1 MITPP
6 HTNTHVEKHIPKTNL
21 NQYMQDSPDDPR
33 KRIFLFQLLSVLGQ
47 WDRAL
52 TQLNVIRDLDSGAMP
67 MSRTYQEVIRC
78 EVLRRGVFAGER
90 SPMILGDPEPWMAQ
104 LVEALRISKQGD
116 AAAAQK
122 LRDQAFEEAP
132 ASAGKLAVAG
142 DPQLAQDES
151 EASFAW
157 IADADTRL
165 GPLLEVILNGKY
177 YWVPFQR
184 IARIDIDAPT
194 DLCDIVWLP
203 ARILWTNQGQA
214 VGMIP
219 TRYPGSEQSDNSQIR
234 LARLTEWREAHEDVY
249 EGAGQRILA
258 TDQGE
263 YPILNVRRI
272 EFAGSVDN

>member
-1 MITPP
+1 MSARDALRDGDLDRALGILQ
-6 HTNTHVEKHIPKTNL
+6 NEVRA
-21 NQYMQDSPDDPR
+21 SPDDPR
-33 KRIFLFQLLSVLGQ
+33 HRIFLFQLLSVLGQ

-52 TQLNVIRDLDSGAMP
+52 TQLGVIRDLDAGSMP

-78 EVLRRGVFAGER
+78 EILRRGVFAGER

-116 AAAAQK
+116 AAASKK
-122 LRDQAFEEAP
+122 LREKALDDAP
-132 ASAGKLAVAG
+132 PSSGKLAVAG
-142 DPQLAQDES
+142 DPALAAGES
-151 EASFAW
+151 EESFAW

-177 YWVPFQR
+177 YWVPLQR

-203 ARILWTNQGQA
+203 ARFLWSNQGQA

-219 TRYPGSEQSDNSQIR
+219 TRYPGSEDNQSGQIR
-234 LARLTEWREAHEDVY
+234 LARLTEWRESGEEVY
-249 EGAGQRILA
+249 EGIGQRILA
-258 TDQGE
+258 TDEGE

-272 EFAGSVDN
+272 EFAVSTDH

>member
-1 MITPP
+1 MSAREALRDGDLDRALGILQAE
-6 HTNTHVEKHIPKTNL
+6 VRA
-21 NQYMQDSPDDPR
+21 SPDDPR
-33 KRIFLFQLLSVLGQ
+33 HRIFLFQLLSVLGQ

-52 TQLNVIRDLDSGAMP
+52 TQLGVIRDLDAGSAP
-67 MSRTYQEVIRC
+67 MTRTYQEVIRC
-78 EVLRRGVFAGER
+78 EILRRGVFAGER

-116 AAAAQK
+116 AGASQK
-122 LRDQAFEEAP
+122 LREQALEEAP
-132 ASAGKLAVAG
+132 PSGGKLAVAG
-142 DPQLAQDES
+142 DPALAASET

-184 IARIDIDAPT
+184 IARIDIDAPS

-203 ARILWTNQGQA
+203 ARFLWTNEGQA
-214 VGMIP
+214 VGIIP
-219 TRYPGSEQSDNSQIR
+219 TRYPGSEENENGQIR
-234 LARLTEWREAHEDVY
+234 LSRLTEWRDSGEDVY
-249 EGAGQRILA
+249 EGIGQRILA

-272 EFAGSVDN
+272 ELVASSD

>member
-1 MITPP
+1 MSSREALRDGDVDRALGI
-6 HTNTHVEKHIPKTNL
+6 L
-21 NQYMQDSPDDPR
+21 QDEVRASPDDPR
-33 KRIFLFQLLSVLGQ
+33 QRIFLFQLLSVLGQ

-52 TQLNVIRDLDSGAMP
+52 TQLNVIRDLDAGSAP
-67 MSRTYQEVIRC
+67 MARTYQEVIRC
-78 EVLRRGVFAGER
+78 EILRRGVFAGER

-104 LVEALRISKQGD
+104 LVEALRVSKQGD
-116 AAAAQK
+116 AAASKK
-122 LRDQAFEEAP
+122 LRDQALEEAP
-132 ASAGKLAVAG
+132 ASGGKLAVAG
-142 DPQLAQDES
+142 DPQVTPNES

-165 GPLLEVILNGKY
+165 GPLLEVILNGRY

-194 DLCDIVWLP
+194 DLCDTVWLP
-203 ARILWTNQGQA
+203 ARFLWTNEGQA

-219 TRYPGSEQSDNSQIR
+219 TRYPGSEQSDNGQIR
-234 LARLTEWREAHEDVY
+234 LARLTEWRQAHEDVY

-272 EFAGSVDN
+272 EFAESVN

>member
-1 MITPP
+1 MSAREALRDGDLHRALGILQ
-6 HTNTHVEKHIPKTNL
+6 NEVRA
-21 NQYMQDSPDDPR
+21 SPDDPR
-33 KRIFLFQLLSVLGQ
+33 HRIFLFQLLSVIGQ

-52 TQLNVIRDLDSGAMP
+52 TQLGVIRDLDAGSVP

-78 EVLRRGVFAGER
+78 EILRRGVFAGER

-116 AAAAQK
+116 ADAPQK
-122 LRDQAFEEAP
+122 LRDQALEEAP
-132 ASAGKLAVAG
+132 TSGGKLAVAA
-142 DPQLAQDES
+142 DPQIGPGETEVTFS
-151 EASFAW
+151 W

-184 IARIDIDAPT
+184 IARIDIDAPS

-203 ARILWTNQGQA
+203 ARFLWTNEGQA

-219 TRYPGSEQSDNSQIR
+219 TRYPGSEENENGQIR
-234 LARLTEWREAHEDVY
+234 LARLTEWRESGEEVY
-249 EGAGQRILA
+249 EGIGQRILA

-272 EFAGSVDN
+272 EFAKSTD